1 MRTDQN
7 PDDLNPTE
15 QSVAEKIPIVRSDM
29 RYAPRRTEP
38 RVFGY
43 INRLLAN
50 REISDEFRLH
60 VWQMVGAIRGLTVE
74 TTEKI
79 DKEIA
84 RLNARINRK
93 RIRIDK
99 EITGLNA
106 RINRKGTRPAARPRQ
121 RNSGPSRKTTPEP
134 TSEMWDVWGAD
145 TSAFSK
151 LHEGLRRAELIEV
164 DLEHFRSSF
173 RGECR
178 TPWEGTIAQ
187 LNYLFVLLERNRFL
201 SAHYIFRNKW
211 ETVARIFSNVKATTL
226 AEIFSRNF
234 GPKDEPNNVPT
245 RKKCSLINEI
255 ILQVRAMAQSEGFG
269 MPEV

>member
-60 VWQMVGAIRGLTVE
+60 IWQMVGAVRGLTVE

-93 RIRIDK
+93 RIR
-99 EITGLNA
+99 TA
-106 RINRKGTRPAARPRQ
+106 TRPRQ
-121 RNSGPSRKTTPEP
+121 RNPGPSRKTTPEP
-134 TSEMWDVWGAD
+134 TGEMSDVWGAG

-151 LHEGLRRAELIEV
+151 LHEDLRRAELIEV
-164 DLEHFRSSF
+164 DLEHFRRSF

-178 TPWEGTIAQ
+178 TAWEGTIAQ
-187 LNYLFVLLERNRFL
+187 LIYLFVLLERNRFL
-201 SAHYIFRNKW
+201 SAHYTFENKW
-211 ETVARIFSNVKATTL
+211 ETVTRIFSNVKTTTL
-226 AEIFSRNF
+226 AELFSRNF
-234 GPKDEPNNVPT
+234 DNDEPNSLSI

-255 ILQVRAMAQSEGFG
+255 ILQVRTVAQSEGFR
-269 MPEV
+269 MPEA